1 MPKEERYEKIP
12 EITKYLQ
19 NFAEQVCACGKK
31 HTLTVSRIVVKKG
44 AIAELPEIVKELQP

>member
-31 HTLTVSRIVVKKG
+31 HTLTVSRIGVKKG
-44 AIAELPEIVKELQP
+44 AIAELPEIV